1 MRNFFLALL
10 AAAGASVLA
19 PQQASAQY
27 YYVPFLG
34 AGQNPGGLNTD
45 DEYPVGGGLAADWV
59 TIVTGSAGTATAPVW
74 SPVQAL
80 PWAFQFNGQPVTDFM
95 VSTSGVLTFT
105 TSATAVPG
113 GNNVALPAA
122 SIPDNSICVWG
133 IQAGANDFIVTKEF
147 GAAPNRQ
154 LWVQFN
160 SCTHVGS
167 ANSYVYW
174 SIVLEEGTNNIYMV
188 DQRTSVGT
196 TLTVGVQVN
205 GTTAVQVSDSP
216 LVDSPDQGDPT
227 PGDNSYY
234 AFYPGV
240 QPSYDLA
247 MRTLEL
253 PRYAGIGTVPLYG
266 DLLNLGASTITSYD
280 LNYSINGGT
289 PVTQPVSGVNI
300 APLAVDPYGTLGAAM
315 WQPTTSGNYTVRV
328 WASNL
333 NGNPDQVPG
342 NDTIMKVVTVV
353 DSTVTRKVV
362 EESFTSSTC
371 PPCRQ
376 GNINVRAV
384 NQANPGKYVRV
395 AYQQNFPAPGNDP
408 YYTAESGARFQFY
421 NGSYIPYMILD
432 GGWGDNSQSLT
443 STILNQ
449 FQAVPGVMKID
460 AEYTITGRTVSATAR
475 IRPYVS
481 FPANQLVAHMIITE
495 RTTVNNART
504 NGETEFHDVMKKMM
518 PNANGNLLGALSSGQ
533 TQTLTQSYTFPATN
547 NVESFDSL
555 QVVIF
560 VQDQFTKEV
569 FNGATGMRMLPTGLG
584 ADASVGTFALV
595 PNPAVGGNASLN
607 LSLVNAQSVTV
618 DVLDALG
625 RVVLS
630 RPTEALT
637 AGAHVLPLNLTAA
650 PHGLY
655 VVRVKTGATTLTQ
668 RLVVE

>member
-1 MRNFFLALL
+1 ML
-10 AAAGASVLA
+10 V

-27 YYVPFLG
+27 YYIPFPG

-45 DEYPVGGGLAADWV
+45 SEYPVGGGLAADW
-59 TIVTGSAGTATAPVW
+59 TTLVTGSAATATTPVW
-74 SPVQAL
+74 SPVQTM
-80 PWAFQFNGQPVTDFM
+80 PWAFQLNGQPVTDFK

-105 TSATAVPG
+105 TTATAVPS
-113 GNNVALPAA
+113 GNNVALPSA

-133 IQAGANDFIVTKEF
+133 IQAGANDYIVSKEF
-147 GAAPNRQ
+147 GSAPNRQ

-167 ANSYVYW
+167 AGSYVYW
-174 SIVLEEGTNNIYMV
+174 SIVLEESTNNIYMV

-205 GTTAVQVSDSP
+205 STTAVQVSESP
-216 LVDSPDQGDPT
+216 NVDSPDQGDPS
-227 PGDNSYY
+227 PVDNSYY
-234 AFYPGV
+234 AFYPGA
-240 QPSYDLA
+240 QPNYD
-247 MRTLEL
+247 MSVRTIEL
-253 PRYAGIGTVPLYG
+253 PRYVGRTAGPILFWGELS
-266 DLLNLGASTITSYD
+266 NLGAQPITSYD

-289 PVTQPVSGVNI
+289 PVTQPVTGVFI
-300 APLAVDPYGTLGAAM
+300 APLASDPYGTMGATG
-315 WQPTTSGNYTVRV
+315 WQPTANGLYTVRV

-333 NGNPDQVPG
+333 NGNPDQVPA
-342 NDTIMKVVTVV
+342 NDTIVRTVTVV
-353 DSTVTRKVV
+353 DSAVTRKVV

-371 PPCRQ
+371 PPCRA
-376 GNINVRAV
+376 GNTNVRAV
-384 NQANPGKYVRV
+384 NRANPGKYVRV

-443 STILNQ
+443 SAILNQ
-449 FQAVPGVMKID
+449 FHDVPAVMKVTSSYSVI
-460 AEYTITGRTVSATAR
+460 GRTVTATAQL
-475 IRPYVS
+475 RPYAD

-518 PNANGNLLGALSSGQ
+518 PNQNGTLLGALSSGQ
-533 TQTLTQSYTFPATN
+533 PVTLTQTYTFPANN

-569 FNGATGMRMLPTGLG
+569 VNGNSGTRLRPTGLSG
-584 ADASVGTFALV
+584 DASVGTFALV
-595 PNPAVGGNASLN
+595 PNPAAGGNASLH
-607 LSLVNAQSVTV
+607 LSLVTAQPVTV
-618 DVLDALG
+618 EVLDALG
-625 RVVLS
+625 RVVFTHPAES
-630 RPTEALT
+630 LT
-637 AGAHVLPLNLTAA
+637 AGTHELPLNLTAA

-655 VVRVKTGATTLTQ
+655 VVRVKTGSATLTQ